1 MPVQKRHK
9 TKYPGV
15 YYIKGKAI
23 GSQKTER
30 IYYIMYR
37 KNGKQI
43 HEKAGR
49 QFQDDVTPARAA
61 QIRTNR
67 IQGELS
73 NKGKREA
80 EKALKEAESNKW
92 NIGRL
97 WEAYKVNNPNLK
109 GMHTYESAYNLHIK
123 PNFAD
128 KEPKDLLPLDIHRV
142 KNKLLKE
149 RSPQTVQ
156 HVLEQLRRIINFGV
170 NNRLCRGIDFK
181 IEMPKVD
188 NKKTEDLT
196 PEQLNNLLKAIDK
209 DSHLHAGTMMKMALF
224 TGMRRGELFKLQWK
238 DVDFERGFIN
248 IRDPKGGPDQKIPVN
263 DGVRTILGTLSRNE
277 GPYVFPGRNGGRRTN
292 IRHQVNRI
300 KKAAGL
306 PKDFRPLH
314 GLRHVYASML
324 ASSGE
329 VDMYT
334 LQKLLTHKDPT
345 MTQRYAH
352 LRDETLKKAS
362 DLAGSIIEQAVN
374 GAANEKVV
382 NLEDRK
388 NQLQPWGI
396 G

>member
-1 MPVQKRHK
+1 MSKRIK
-9 TKYPGV
+9 TNYPGV
-15 YYIKGKAI
+15 YYRVAKRIGGKGSEKV
-23 GSQKTER
+23 
-30 IYYIMYR
+30 YYIVF
-37 KNGKQI
+37 KKGGKVQE
-43 HEKAGR
+43 EKVGR
-49 QFQDDVTPARAA
+49 QFVDDMTPARAA
-61 QIRTNR
+61 GIRAER
-67 IQGELS
+67 VE
-73 NKGKREA
+73 GKRLSRKDIRERERA
-80 EKALKEAESNKW
+80 QKEAEANKW
-92 NIGRL
+92 TIGRL
-97 WEAYKVNNPNLK
+97 WEAYKANNPNLK
-109 GMHTYESAYNLHIK
+109 GMPTYESAYNLHIK

-128 KEPKDLLPLDIHRV
+128 KQPKDLLPLDIHRV

-181 IEMPKVD
+181 IEMPRVD

-209 DSHLHAGTMMKMALF
+209 DPHLHAGAMMKVALF
-224 TGMRRGELFKLQWK
+224 TGMRRGEMFKLKWS

-277 GPYVFPGRNGGRRTN
+277 SYVFPGRNGGRRTN

-306 PKDFRPLH
+306 PEDFRPLH

-362 DLAGSIIEQAVN
+362 DLAGSIIEQAAN
-374 GAANEKVV
+374 GTANEKVV
-382 NLEDRK
+382 NLENHK
-388 NQLQPWGI
+388 N
-396 G
+396 